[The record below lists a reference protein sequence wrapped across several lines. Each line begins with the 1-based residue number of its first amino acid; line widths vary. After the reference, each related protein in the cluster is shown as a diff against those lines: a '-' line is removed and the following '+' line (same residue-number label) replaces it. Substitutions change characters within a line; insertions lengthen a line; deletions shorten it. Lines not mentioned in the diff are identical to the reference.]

1 MGGKSRQEPPRTPP
15 KTRSITAEEK
25 KKVSFT
31 DDPNPFSPLLSQ
43 PLSRSPTPT
52 RLPASPRPLKSP
64 SPPTSQ
70 PSSPTLTL
78 ASDFITISSRID
90 TYSNWPH
97 QYLSPTKL
105 AAAGFYHLSTD
116 DYLEDDAVEC
126 AFCGIQYSEWDDL
139 DVPIKEL
146 MPEHEDNC
154 PWPKL
159 TADFFNHLPLIT
171 PPNTA
176 TPRTP
181 NKNRTLTTPHTPKKP
196 PPSRIPRLSPKCNL
210 LPLQLP
216 QPTNPQPSPQLSA
229 HSPPP
234 SPPASSPQPRTYAT
248 VLASPQ
254 PTQPNRLRQK
264 PPGLVLTVQDLIT
277 RFRNKPSPF
286 HQQLPVLQYDIA
298 AAAVTNSLSKFLL
311 STLPAFTRF
320 LSDIQGGQYIRHSPY
335 WGGTEHRGTEMDS
348 KRGRGPSNDTPIH
361 LTHYT
366 DLTHQSPRVTES
378 RQRFSHRR

>member
-1 MGGKSRQEPPRTPP
+1 SCSLT
-15 KTRSITAEEK
+15 
-25 KKVSFT
+25 
-31 DDPNPFSPLLSQ
+31 L
-43 PLSRSPTPT
+43 T

-70 PSSPTLTL
+70 PSSLTLTL

-90 TYSNWPH
+90 TYSNWPY
-97 QYLSPTKL
+97 QYLSPIKL

-126 AFCGIQYSEWDDL
+126 AFCGIQYSKWDDL
-139 DVPIKEL
+139 DVPVKEL

-159 TADFFNHLPLIT
+159 TADFFNHLLPIT

-176 TPRTP
+176 TPRTL
-181 NKNRTLTTPHTPKKP
+181 NKNRTLTTPYTPKKP
-196 PPSRIPRLSPKCNL
+196 PPSRIPRLSLK
-210 LPLQLP
+210 
-216 QPTNPQPSPQLSA
+216 S
-229 HSPPP
+229 
-234 SPPASSPQPRTYAT
+234 SSPQPRTYAT

-254 PTQPNRLRQK
+254 PTQPNLRQK

-277 RFRNKPSPF
+277 RFP
-286 HQQLPVLQYDIA
+286 

-366 DLTHQSPRVTES
+366 DLTYQLPRVTES